1 MNQPILIRDFVAKPP
16 DALADLAPWAA
27 TQRAEQLVGQFVAA
41 AGLDFIK
48 SDGIA
53 IHKSTVIEKG
63 AVLKGPIYIGPNCMV
78 AAGAYLR
85 GGVWLEGDDI
95 IGPACEVKTT
105 FMFSNSKMAHLSFV
119 GDSILGRDVNIEA
132 GAMIANYRNE
142 KSDKQIR
149 ILYKGQMIDTGGM
162 KFGAMIGDHARIGA
176 NAVIAPGAVLE
187 KGTIV
192 KRLQLV
198 DQS

>member
-1 MNQPILIRDFVAKPP
+1 MNQPILIRDFIANPP

-27 TQRAEQLVGQFVAA
+27 TQRGNELVGQFVAA

-48 SDGIA
+48 SDGMA

-105 FMFSNSKMAHLSFV
+105 FMFSNSKIAHLSFV
-119 GDSILGRDVNIEA
+119 GDSVLGHDVNVEA

-142 KSDKQIR
+142 KLDKRIR
-149 ILYKGQMIDTGGM
+149 FLFKGQMIDTGVM
-162 KFGAMIGDHARIGA
+162 KFGAMIGDHTRIGA
-176 NAVIAPGAVLE
+176 NAVVAPGAVLE
-187 KGTIV
+187 RGSIIN
-192 KRLQLV
+192 RLQLV